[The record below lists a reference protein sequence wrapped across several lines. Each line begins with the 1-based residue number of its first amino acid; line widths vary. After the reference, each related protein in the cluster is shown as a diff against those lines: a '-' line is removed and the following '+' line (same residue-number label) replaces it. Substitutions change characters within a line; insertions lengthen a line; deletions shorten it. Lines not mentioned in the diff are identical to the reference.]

1 MVEYTLLEK
10 IKATFN
16 LVFSSPLFLILLIG
30 FALMAVDIFFISRKS
45 KTTKIVY
52 LIVSIIIVMLLLKNY
67 FNSLF
72 NDFDIIAKNIVAIV
86 YFPRVLEYILMIL
99 ISLIIILISTINKKT
114 NRKVK
119 IINLIVFFINM
130 FIFFLIL
137 DTISKNEIDLSNK
150 ISIYSNQNLMILFE
164 LSMIIFFAWVIGL
177 IIYKIIKRIIY
188 KGNETDN
195 FYEEPELPKTLEELR
210 KEELMLEPKIEY
222 VVVEKEKEDI
232 FTLEDYKEMKKL
244 LEQIKANQ
252 KENDN

>member
-16 LVFSSPLFLILLIG
+16 LVFSSPLFLILLVG

-45 KTTKIVY
+45 KSTKIIY
-52 LIVSIIIVMLLLKNY
+52 LIVSLIIIIILLQNY
-67 FNSLF
+67 FTSLF
-72 NDFDIIAKNIVAIV
+72 NVFDIIAKNIVAIL
-86 YFPRVLEYILMIL
+86 YFPSVLEYVLMIL
-99 ISLIIILISTINKKT
+99 ISLIIILISTINKRT
-114 NRKVK
+114 NKKIK
-119 IINLIVFFINM
+119 IINLITFSTNM
-130 FIFFLIL
+130 FLFFLIL
-137 DTISKNEIDLSNK
+137 DVISKNDIDLSNK
-150 ISIYSNQNLMILFE
+150 ISIYSNQSLMILFE
-164 LSMIIFFAWVIGL
+164 LSMLIFVIWVLGL

-210 KEELMLEPKIEY
+210 KEELALEPKVEY
-222 VVVEKEKEDI
+222 VIIEKEKEDI
-232 FTLEDYKEMKKL
+232 FTLEEYKEMKKL